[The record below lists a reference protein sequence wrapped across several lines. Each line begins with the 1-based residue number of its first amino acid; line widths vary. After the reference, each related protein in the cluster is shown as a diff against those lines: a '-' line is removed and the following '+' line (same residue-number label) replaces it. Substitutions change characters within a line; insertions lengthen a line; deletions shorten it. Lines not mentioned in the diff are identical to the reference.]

1 MNLSDIGFRIKQCRR
16 LKRLTQEE
24 FAEITDL
31 SPHYIYEIERGS
43 KAMSLPTMGRILDAL
58 EISAD
63 YLLYGEE
70 AKGYAGPP
78 SDRLSVIIEELPLH
92 RRDNLAEILSVILP
106 YLK

>member
-1 MNLSDIGFRIKQCRR
+1 MNLTDIGLRIKHCRKM
-16 LKRLTQEE
+16 KRMTQEE

-43 KAMSLPTMGRILDAL
+43 KAMSLPTMEKVLDAL
-58 EISAD
+58 DISAD

-70 AKGYAGPP
+70 AKGHAGPP
-78 SDRLSVIIEELPLH
+78 SDRLSVIIEELPLN
-92 RRDNLAEILSVILP
+92 RRDNLAEILTVMLP